1 MAEIQSR
8 ILEKARYEHALA
20 HLLGC
25 NLFVLHTLQK
35 CVLDP
40 VLPLSLEETA
50 AYLMKKSADAVTA
63 REFKEALDRDCPR
76 HHHCLQHAICAYS
89 QYLAATPPDIV
100 KDAGGL
106 NQALYTFLLEQELLH
121 LGLFPNS
128 PTLESM
134 PSRLKCLDRTVIL
147 FCQTAVPLTTEPPRA
162 SGGRLLRVQV
172 PLSGGT
178 DLDTDSE

>member
-1 MAEIQSR
+1 MAEFQSR

-40 VLPLSLEETA
+40 VLQLPLEETA
-50 AYLMKKSADAVTA
+50 TYLMKNSADAVKA
-63 REFKEALDRDCPR
+63 RDFKEALDRDCPR

-89 QYLAATPPDIV
+89 QYLATTPPDIV
-100 KDAGGL
+100 KDADGL
-106 NQALYTFLLEQELLH
+106 YQALYTFLLEQELLH

-134 PSRLKCLDRTVIL
+134 PSRLKCLNRTMVL
-147 FCQTAVPLTTEPPRA
+147 FCQTAVPLKTEPPRA
-162 SGGRLLRVQV
+162 SGGRRLQVQV
-172 PLSGGT
+172 PLRS
-178 DLDTDSE
+178 DTDSE